1 MITTIEERATELY
14 HVVRACGL
22 CALSDTR
29 TNAVPGEGP
38 LTAEV
43 MCIGEAPGMNED
55 KLGRPFVGAAGQFL
69 GELLGAAGL
78 TREQV
83 YICNVLK
90 CRPPA
95 NRDPLPDEIDA
106 CAEYLDLQ
114 LDMVDP
120 LVVVTLGR
128 FSMAKWFPQQAISR
142 IHGSVK
148 EIDGR
153 FIVPMYHPAAALHQG
168 SLRQVLLD
176 DFAKLPGILD
186 HARRARQTPAA
197 TGSVSTGG
205 GPERVAGSA
214 EVRPAPVGA
223 ATELPV
229 AAVNSPADGSPPTF
243 AAHAANE
250 QELTAERVEPALTDK
265 TEQIRLFD

>member
-22 CALSDTR
+22 CALSGTR

-168 SLRQVLLD
+168 SLRQVLLTT
-176 DFAKLPGILD
+176 LRSCPVSSTMHGGRG
-186 HARRARQTPAA
+186 RRQQRQAASPREAGPRGSPAA
-197 TGSVSTGG
+197 QRCDRC
-205 GPERVAGSA
+205 PWAQRRNCLW
-214 EVRPAPVGA
+214 RP
-223 ATELPV
+223 
-229 AAVNSPADGSPPTF
+229 
-243 AAHAANE
+243 
-250 QELTAERVEPALTDK
+250 
-265 TEQIRLFD
+265 